1 MPRYKTTFHLCNLNL
16 QRKNVYLE
24 ITKCEPEET
33 IGFLKN
39 VEVKATLCGTQIQ
52 VLTEN
57 ELSNQ
62 QVEELPLERV
72 IMIHDKGIGF
82 FTARPMMGPSKV
94 RSKQ

>member
-33 IGFLKN
+33 IDFLKN
-39 VEVKATLCGTQIQ
+39 VEVQATFCGTQIQ